1 MGWHG
6 GSRFWRVAP
15 YVIILS
21 TVLAVYFKDPST
33 FVIVTTTIMG
43 GAGAK
48 STVDQYNRGAHPSA
62 APATVSTDTGKEY
75 D

>member
-6 GSRFWRVAP
+6 GSRFWIVAP

-48 STVDQYNRGAHPSA
+48 STVDQYNRGAHPSSFPA
-62 APATVSTDTGKEY
+62 AASTHTEDERI
-75 D
+75 